1 MFFGVIYE
9 MGVFFPNSKLHP
21 LFTQVLHEVQLSTS
35 EEVLL
40 EFREVKVCVHINKQI
55 TSGGFKHKSE
65 SVPPRIERGGFGGGG
80 RGLGLL
86 GWTLAR
92 AFSLT

>member
-9 MGVFFPNSKLHP
+9 MGVLHP
-21 LFTQVLHEVQLSTS
+21 LFTQILHEVQLSTS